1 MRMSEIGAMKKELVE
16 YGLENV
22 IRDVQNLSIV
32 MLYRLVT
39 HDTEWVEVDLD
50 IIRFRMTKTLL
61 EEVEI

>member
-1 MRMSEIGAMKKELVE
+1 MSEIEAMKKELVE

>member
-1 MRMSEIGAMKKELVE
+1 MRMSEIEAMKKELVE